1 MSSPLDLLNKFI
13 GAVIAYGPKNK
24 TTKAR
29 NARKAERRKKI
40 AAKRLAK
47 ASIREKQMTEQVD
60 RRRLHELRNEALRYV
75 NEHGA
80 GQPKG
85 LVRLTNLKTH
95 LKITDR
101 EWRPL
106 YLLLRQDGLAN
117 TDGRNEHVYLTQ
129 NGRTEAE
136 KFIR

>member
-24 TTKAR
+24 TKKAR
-29 NARKAERRKKI
+29 KTRKAERRKKI
-40 AAKRLAK
+40 AAKKLAK
-47 ASIREKQMTEQVD
+47 AREKEMTEQVD
-60 RRRLHELRNEALRYV
+60 RQRLHELRNNALTYV
-75 NEHGA
+75 YEHGA

-95 LKITDR
+95 LEITDR

-106 YLLLRQDGLAN
+106 YLLLRQDGLAD
-117 TDGRNEHVYLTQ
+117 TDGRNERVYLTQ
-129 NGRTEAE
+129 NGRAEAE
-136 KFIR
+136 KLNR